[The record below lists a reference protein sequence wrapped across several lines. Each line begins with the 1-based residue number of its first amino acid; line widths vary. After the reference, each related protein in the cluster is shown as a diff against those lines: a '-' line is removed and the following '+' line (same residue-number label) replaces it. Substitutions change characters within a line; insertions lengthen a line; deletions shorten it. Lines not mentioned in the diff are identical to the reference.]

1 MLALLAQKS
10 DGVRLWKPVDP
21 EAEELRALRRRRD
34 DLAKIARVEQ
44 NRLEHA
50 KIRAIR
56 LSLQCH
62 VRSRSRE
69 MDDLGKRI
77 KDLIAATPASRHK
90 SRLMQSIKG
99 IGPKT
104 AAACLAYVPE
114 LGDLTK
120 GEAAS
125 IVGPAPFARD
135 SSTLRGHRHVSYP
148 PPSFGH

>member
-1 MLALLAQKS
+1 
-10 DGVRLWKPVDP
+10 
-21 EAEELRALRRRRD
+21 
-34 DLAKIARVEQ
+34 
-44 NRLEHA
+44 
-50 KIRAIR
+50 
-56 LSLQCH
+56 
-62 VRSRSRE
+62 
-69 MDDLGKRI
+69 
-77 KDLIAATPASRHK
+77 
-90 SRLMQSIKG
+90 MQSIKG